1 MKIFRAIVSILI
13 IILLIVIYS
22 ISMTL
27 IKDEDFIGS
36 YYSVNI
42 NKDIKLEI
50 CGKAA
55 GIIDKETDETIISDL
70 DSLVVVDDALYGF
83 CKNKYFLLTISS
95 KEVTYSTIPLSQYS
109 ANTLLSPMEYY
120 REKTMY
126 IDIIGLVVLCGCI
139 IITIR
144 KGLFHNLRSNR
155 LGWLAPRRIVTLILL
170 LVLCIE
176 IQGQTST
183 QADLL
188 NKAYS
193 KHSKSLLYSFFDNWS
208 DEISSNENE
217 SPNKWVA
224 EAHKVFAAFYQ
235 PLELEKIGCRNED
248 KDLYK
253 NSRYFIIQDTLQNIY
268 MADSIPFAPDELES
282 YYISR
287 IEQKY
292 PNDSIR
298 MGYIK
303 MVEREKHNRELAPV
317 FDIDYSA
324 FSSIGI
330 PTTEVVSNISFR
342 PPVQFTDRKIVYLTS
357 KYKRLLDNFLGNE
370 HIDLGTE
377 SVMQVARSKGSS
389 RKRMEFINN
398 ACKIFYGH
406 WGGYWQYETYPIA
419 TSIVFDSKMQRAVV
433 YYRLVYE
440 GGVVML
446 EKLNG
451 RWTILS
457 GRLTWIE

>member
-1 MKIFRAIVSILI
+1 MELFRPIMKIFRAIVSILI

-83 CKNKYFLLTISS
+83 CKNKYFLLTLSS

-217 SPNKWVA
+217 SPNKWPL
-224 EAHKVFAAFYQ
+224 Q
-235 PLELEKIGCRNED
+235 PEKIGCRGED
-248 KDLYK
+248 VESYK
-253 NSRYFIIQDTLQNIY
+253 KSAYLIVQDRLDDIY
-268 MADSIPFAPDELES
+268 TTDSIPLTQDELEVFYINRVKQLYPDS
-282 YYISR
+282 SKQKAFERYIRKRKKAGELRPKFDISR
-287 IEQKY
+287 SI
-292 PNDSIR
+292 DS
-298 MGYIK
+298 Y
-303 MVEREKHNRELAPV
+303 L
-317 FDIDYSA
+317 
-324 FSSIGI
+324 GI
-330 PTTEVVSNISFR
+330 PTARVDSNISFR
-342 PPVQFTDRKIVYLTS
+342 PPVSFSNKKVVYLTTA
-357 KYKRLLDNFLGNE
+357 YKQLLNNFLGNE
-370 HIDLGTE
+370 HVKLGEE
-377 SVMQVARSKGSS
+377 SIMQVAYSKGESA
-389 RKRMEFINN
+389 KRMKFINK
-398 ACKIFYGH
+398 AVKIIYGH
-406 WGGYWQYETYPIA
+406 WGGYWQYETYPKAYNI
-419 TSIVFDSKMQRAVV
+419 IFDSKLRHAVV
-433 YYRLVYE
+433 NFRYGY
-440 GGVVML
+440 GG
-446 EKLNG
+446 G
-451 RWTILS
+451 YAILKKQNNQWCIIS
-457 GRLTWIE
+457 AELTWIE

>member
-1 MKIFRAIVSILI
+1 
-13 IILLIVIYS
+13 
-22 ISMTL
+22 
-27 IKDEDFIGS
+27 
-36 YYSVNI
+36 
-42 NKDIKLEI
+42 
-50 CGKAA
+50 
-55 GIIDKETDETIISDL
+55 
-70 DSLVVVDDALYGF
+70 LY
-83 CKNKYFLLTISS
+83 N
-95 KEVTYSTIPLSQYS
+95 
-109 ANTLLSPMEYY
+109 
-120 REKTMY
+120 
-126 IDIIGLVVLCGCI
+126 
-139 IITIR
+139 
-144 KGLFHNLRSNR
+144 
-155 LGWLAPRRIVTLILL
+155 
-170 LVLCIE
+170 
-176 IQGQTST
+176 
-183 QADLL
+183 
-188 NKAYS
+188 
-193 KHSKSLLYSFFDNWS
+193 FFDNWS

-217 SPNKWVA
+217 SSNKWVA

-268 MADSIPFAPDELES
+268 MTDSIPFAPDELES

-406 WGGYWQYETYPIA
+406 WGGYWQYETYPKA
-419 TSIVFDSKMQRAVV
+419 TSIIFDSEMQRAVV

>member
-1 MKIFRAIVSILI
+1 
-13 IILLIVIYS
+13 
-22 ISMTL
+22 
-27 IKDEDFIGS
+27 
-36 YYSVNI
+36 
-42 NKDIKLEI
+42 
-50 CGKAA
+50 
-55 GIIDKETDETIISDL
+55 
-70 DSLVVVDDALYGF
+70 
-83 CKNKYFLLTISS
+83 
-95 KEVTYSTIPLSQYS
+95 
-109 ANTLLSPMEYY
+109 MEYY

-144 KGLFHNLRSNR
+144 KGLFQNLRSNR

-176 IQGQTST
+176 IQGQSPA

-188 NKAYS
+188 RKAYS

-235 PLELEKIGCRNED
+235 PLELEKIGYKSED

-253 NSRYFIIQDTLQNIY
+253 DSRYFIIQDTLQNIY

-298 MGYIK
+298 KGYMK
-303 MVEREKHNRELAPV
+303 MVEREKYNRELAPV

-370 HIDLGTE
+370 HIGLGTE
-377 SVMQVARSKGSS
+377 NIMQVARSKGSS

-398 ACKIFYGH
+398 ACNIFYGH
-406 WGGYWQYETYPIA
+406 WGGYWQYETYPVA